1 MQGGVDMNPISQA
14 LREFLKDEEIEIFDN
29 TQYQFS
35 SLEDDEE
42 IIVVLNYF
50 GDENLYMQTGEGQ
63 AVLAFGQ
70 WRKTYDD
77 SYEDIEL
84 LKDDIAQIMT
94 NNSYVWTIID
104 SRNCIVGYVDHHG
117 VQYLESTNELGWAYR
132 SSNEF
137 LKTIAADEGSQN
149 FLFWDPAL
157 NNAVQPSQFLI

>member
-1 MQGGVDMNPISQA
+1 MNPISQA

-50 GDENLYMQTGEGQ
+50 GDENLYIQTGEEQ

-84 LKDDIAQIMT
+84 LKDD
-94 NNSYVWTIID
+94 
-104 SRNCIVGYVDHHG
+104 
-117 VQYLESTNELGWAYR
+117 
-132 SSNEF
+132 
-137 LKTIAADEGSQN
+137 
-149 FLFWDPAL
+149 
-157 NNAVQPSQFLI
+157 